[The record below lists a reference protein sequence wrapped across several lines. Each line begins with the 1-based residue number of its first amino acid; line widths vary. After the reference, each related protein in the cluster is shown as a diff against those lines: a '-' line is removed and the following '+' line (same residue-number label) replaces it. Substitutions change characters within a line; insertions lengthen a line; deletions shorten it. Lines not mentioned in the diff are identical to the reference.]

1 MKKILLVSL
10 AIMVFL
16 TGFRTKEN
24 HPDDGVVDFELEYVS
39 YDETQ
44 YLDFFDLDHHLTI
57 KINIPDSE
65 LALIQSDY
73 EKYSS
78 MGSKSPIYRKCDLIV
93 SIEDQVYEIPEVGIR
108 MKGNTSRTDFYSS
121 VTGMYDIIHYKL
133 SFQETFDDEDYY
145 ETPKVWANDDLRD
158 ERKDRTFAGMA
169 KLDLKW
175 NKNFDQSH
183 IREYWAYEM
192 ISCYGLLAPKLNLA
206 KVLMNNLGTME
217 SLGVY
222 TVIENVDDYFLEKRL
237 AAKHLGGD
245 LYKVSWG
252 SGFGGE
258 MTARTLE
265 GIGIEDE
272 DVPEFYTYD
281 LKTNKKTSQNAQLIA
296 MLEAVNDDRSDLNTV
311 INVDYFLY
319 YEAVC
324 YLIGN
329 PDDMRNHYNNY
340 YLYFLKDNGK
350 AIFIPYDFDRVF
362 GITKDWD
369 PSGDGMTSYDPF
381 TKMTTMGG
389 INDQVNPLI
398 LRTVASGGDSGYQ
411 KIYQDALTEMIG
423 GKYLKITEFSAVY
436 EIAKTHYETELV
448 PSLKSLAWATAD
460 FSLNDAFNRSIED
473 YFTEKTAAAE
483 PNLDD

>member
-10 AIMVFL
+10 AILIFL
-16 TGFRTKEN
+16 TGCRTKEN
-24 HPDDGVVDFELEYVS
+24 NPDDGVVDFELEYVS
-39 YDETQ
+39 YDEAQ
-44 YLDFFDLDHHLTI
+44 YLDFFDLDNHLTFE
-57 KINIPDSE
+57 INIPDSE

-78 MGSKSPIYRKCDLIV
+78 MDSKSPIYRKCDLVV
-93 SIEDQVYEIPEVGIR
+93 SIEDQVYEIEEVGIR
-108 MKGNTSRTDFYSS
+108 MKGNTSRTAFYSS

-145 ETPKVWANDDLRD
+145 ETPKVWTNDDLRD

-192 ISCYGLLAPKLNLA
+192 ISNYGLLAPKLNLA
-206 KVLMNNLGTME
+206 QVLMNNLGTME
-217 SLGVY
+217 SMGVY

-252 SGFGGE
+252 NGYGGE
-258 MTARTLE
+258 MTTRTLD

-272 DVPEFYTYD
+272 DVPEFFTYD

-296 MLEAVNDDRSDLNTV
+296 MLEAVNDGRSDLNTV
-311 INVDYFLY
+311 INMDYFLF
-319 YEAVC
+319 YEAAC

-340 YLYFLKDNGK
+340 YLYFLKDTGK

-389 INDQVNPLI
+389 TNDQVNPLI
-398 LRTVASGGDSGYQ
+398 LRTVASGGDAGYQ
-411 KIYQDALTEMIG
+411 KIYTDALAEMIG
-423 GKYLKITEFSAVY
+423 EKYFQMAEFSAVY
-436 EIAKTHYETELV
+436 EVVKANYETELV
-448 PSLKSLAWATAD
+448 PSVESIAWATAG
-460 FSLNDAFNRSIED
+460 FSLNDNFNRDIED
-473 YFTEKTAAAE
+473 YFTEKSATAE
-483 PNLDD
+483 PYLND

>member
-1 MKKILLVSL
+1 
-10 AIMVFL
+10 
-16 TGFRTKEN
+16 
-24 HPDDGVVDFELEYVS
+24 
-39 YDETQ
+39 
-44 YLDFFDLDHHLTI
+44 
-57 KINIPDSE
+57 PDSE

-78 MGSKSPIYRKCDLIV
+78 MGSKSPIYRKCDLKV
-93 SIEDQVYEIPEVGIR
+93 TIEDQVYEIDEVGIR
-108 MKGNTSRTDFYSS
+108 MKGNTSRTAFYSS

-145 ETPKVWANDDLRD
+145 EIPKVWADDALRD

-192 ISCYGLLAPKLNLA
+192 ISSYGLLAPKLNLA
-206 KVLMNNLGTME
+206 EVLMNNLGVME

-237 AAKHLGGD
+237 AEKHLGGD
-245 LYKVSWG
+245 LYKVSWANG
-252 SGFGGE
+252 YGGE
-258 MTARTLE
+258 MTTRTLD

-296 MLEAVNDDRSDLNTV
+296 MLEAVNDDESDLNTV
-311 INVDYFLY
+311 INMDYFLF
-319 YEAVC
+319 YEAAC

-340 YLYFLKDNGK
+340 YLYFLKDTGK

-398 LRTVASGGDSGYQ
+398 LRTIASGGDAGCRG
-411 KIYQDALTEMIG
+411 IYQDALSEMMD
-423 GKYLKITEFSAVY
+423 GKYFQIAEFSAVY
-436 EIAKTHYETELV
+436 EIAKANYETELV
-448 PSLKSLAWATAD
+448 PSVEELSWAYAN
-460 FSLNDAFNRSIED
+460 FSLNDNFNRDIED
-473 YFTEKTAAAE
+473 YFIEKTATAE
-483 PNLDD
+483 PYLED